1 MRQIVRWRR
10 DLPGC
15 ESLWVSVNMSSRQL
29 LITNPVTMCL
39 WALAAAGAPADALRL
54 ELTETAVMREIDKSI
69 SRLEDLRA
77 IGIKITI
84 DDFGT
89 GQSSLSYLNRLPVGS
104 LKVDHSFVDAIGST
118 DSAAIVETIVNL
130 ARTLHLE
137 LCAEGVESQRP
148 ARRAA

>member
-1 MRQIVRWRR
+1 
-10 DLPGC
+10 
-15 ESLWVSVNMSSRQL
+15 
-29 LITNPVTMCL
+29 
-39 WALAAAGAPADALRL
+39 
-54 ELTETAVMREIDKSI
+54 MREIDKSI

-137 LCAEGVESQRP
+137 LCAEGVENQRQRVALHELGCEYGQGYLWSKPLGAAEFETWVKETYRRGHVLAVLTGP
-148 ARRAA
+148 AVWKRMNLRCE